1 MAIIKDTG
9 YSDIS
14 GRILFFRLLKFLK
27 PYKLLVISA
36 IVFNILL
43 ASLSPL
49 RPYLSQIAVD
59 KYILKKDFNGLIY
72 IAIIIF
78 ATIVINS
85 FLQYLLSIV
94 TQLLGQKIILN
105 IRKLIFNH
113 LQKIRI
119 PYFDKTPVGR
129 LVTRV
134 TNDVE
139 SLNELFSAGII
150 QIFSDIFLLLWIL
163 AFMFY
168 MDIKLTLISIS
179 ILPIIIFASFLFK
192 KKARESFSNV
202 RYHLGRLN
210 SYTQEHFSGILVIKS
225 FNKYKDA
232 ITGFKNINADH
243 TKANIDSIF
252 YYAVFYPFVEFLGSL
267 LITIFIWYSFFSLL
281 QSKITLGTLFAFVQF
296 IEMFFRPIRELSE
309 KYNILQTAIA
319 SSERIFK
326 LLDYNDLENINS
338 LQQDEN
344 IKFQTIEFK
353 NVWFAYENDN
363 WILKNVS
370 FKINNGEI
378 VAIVGHTGAGKSTII
393 NLLLRYYDIQKGDIL
408 IDGKSIY
415 DINLNFLR
423 SQISLVLQDVQLF
436 NTTIYDNITLGKN
449 IDKNDILTLSKEIGL
464 TDIIQNFD
472 NRLFEPIEEKG
483 NTLSLGQKQ
492 LITFV
497 RALANKPKLLIL
509 DEATSNI
516 DTNTEI
522 TIQNALNKLFIKQT
536 SLVIAHRLSTIK
548 NATKIIVLHKGE
560 IKETG
565 THSELLQAKGLY
577 YKLYKLQYEN
587 NNI

>member
-192 KKARESFSNV
+192 KKAREAFSNV

-281 QSKITLGTLFAFVQF
+281 QSQITLGTLFAFVQF

-344 IKFQTIEFK
+344 IKFRTIEFK

-363 WILKNVS
+363 WILKNLS

>member
-168 MDIKLTLISIS
+168 MDIKLTLIPIS

-192 KKARESFSNV
+192 KKAREAFSNV

-267 LITIFIWYSFFSLL
+267 LITIFIWYSFFSFL
-281 QSKITLGTLFAFVQF
+281 QSQITLGTLFAFVQF

-309 KYNILQTAIA
+309 KYNILQTAIV

-344 IKFQTIEFK
+344 IKFRTIEFK

-423 SQISLVLQDVQLF
+423 SQISLVLQDIQLF

-472 NRLFEPIEEKG
+472 NRLFELIEEKG

>member
-49 RPYLSQIAVD
+49 RPYLSQIGVD

-281 QSKITLGTLFAFVQF
+281 QSQITLGTLFAFVQF

>member
-1 MAIIKDTG
+1 
-9 YSDIS
+9 
-14 GRILFFRLLKFLK
+14 
-27 PYKLLVISA
+27 
-36 IVFNILL
+36 
-43 ASLSPL
+43 
-49 RPYLSQIAVD
+49 
-59 KYILKKDFNGLIY
+59 
-72 IAIIIF
+72 
-78 ATIVINS
+78 
-85 FLQYLLSIV
+85 
-94 TQLLGQKIILN
+94 
-105 IRKLIFNH
+105 
-113 LQKIRI
+113 
-119 PYFDKTPVGR
+119 
-129 LVTRV
+129 
-134 TNDVE
+134 
-139 SLNELFSAGII
+139 
-150 QIFSDIFLLLWIL
+150 
-163 AFMFY
+163 
-168 MDIKLTLISIS
+168 
-179 ILPIIIFASFLFK
+179 
-192 KKARESFSNV
+192 
-202 RYHLGRLN
+202 
-210 SYTQEHFSGILVIKS
+210 
-225 FNKYKDA
+225 
-232 ITGFKNINADH
+232 
-243 TKANIDSIF
+243 
-252 YYAVFYPFVEFLGSL
+252 
-267 LITIFIWYSFFSLL
+267 
-281 QSKITLGTLFAFVQF
+281 
-296 IEMFFRPIRELSE
+296 MFFRPIRELSE
-309 KYNILQTAIA
+309 KYNILQTAIV

-344 IKFQTIEFK
+344 IKFRTIEFK

-423 SQISLVLQDVQLF
+423 SQISLVLQDIQLF

-472 NRLFEPIEEKG
+472 NRLFELIEEKG

>member
-281 QSKITLGTLFAFVQF
+281 QSQITLGTLFAFVQF

>member
-281 QSKITLGTLFAFVQF
+281 QSQITLGTLFAFVQF

-344 IKFQTIEFK
+344 IKFRTIEFK

>member
-192 KKARESFSNV
+192 KKAREAFSNV

-232 ITGFKNINADH
+232 ITGFKNINEDH

-281 QSKITLGTLFAFVQF
+281 QSQITLGTLFAFVQF

-344 IKFQTIEFK
+344 IKFRTIEFK

>member
-192 KKARESFSNV
+192 KKAREAFSNV

-281 QSKITLGTLFAFVQF
+281 QSQITLGTLFAFVQF

-344 IKFQTIEFK
+344 IKFRTIEFK

>member
-192 KKARESFSNV
+192 KKAREAFSNV

-281 QSKITLGTLFAFVQF
+281 QSQITLGTLFAFVQF